1 MPHILL
7 VPILPT
13 MVTFTN
19 TDNKAR
25 IGVGRAIGAG
35 DKVVSLEY
43 QLAIGSVAIA
53 GRRVGTIAENAA
65 AIPKDDNVADGILYF
80 LLDFRCFRNAFEAQA
95 RSFQAL
101 IILRKKDC
109 SSQDS

>member
-35 DKVVSLEY
+35 DKVVGLKY
-43 QLAIGSVAIA
+43 KLAVVAVAIA
-53 GRRVGTIAENAA
+53 SLGMRRVTHDAA
-65 AIPKDDNVADGILYF
+65 AIRRITMSRTVLGSLVLF
-80 LLDFRCFRNAFEAQA
+80 
-95 RSFQAL
+95 
-101 IILRKKDC
+101 
-109 SSQDS
+109 